1 MTTCQ
6 ADNMRQTTV
15 PNPMKST
22 LLESRIALPSLGPSL
37 FEQTYSAVLEAICDG
52 VVPAGAKI
60 NQDELAARLGVSR
73 QPLTQALSVLR
84 TQGFVRDAGRRGLIV
99 TPLQR
104 NFFVSLYQLRESLD
118 PMAARLAAQHHT
130 PASLRSGRKL
140 LKDGRIAILSDS
152 LATMSSA
159 DMGFHVWI
167 YETAGNPLLTDTM
180 RLYWHHLRRAMTV
193 VLGPSEDREL
203 VWDEHESIFQA
214 IAAGDQTLAAAR
226 TQKHIRDAALRV
238 IDGLPA

>member
-1 MTTCQ
+1 
-6 ADNMRQTTV
+6 
-15 PNPMKST
+15 MKSAVFAT
-22 LLESRIALPSLGPSL
+22 RLALPSLGPSL

-52 VVPAGAKI
+52 AVPAGAKI
-60 NQDELAARLGVSR
+60 NQDELAARLGISR

-99 TPLQR
+99 APLQR
-104 NFFVSLYQLRESLD
+104 TFFTALYQLRESLD

-130 PASLRSGRKL
+130 PASLRAGRRL
-140 LKDGRIAILSDS
+140 LKDGRGAIGSDS
-152 LATMSSA
+152 LASISNA
-159 DMGFHVWI
+159 DMAFHVWI

-203 VWDEHESIFQA
+203 VWDEHEAIFQA
-214 IAAGDQTLAAAR
+214 IAAGEAAR
-226 TQKHIRDAALRV
+226 AAERAQQHLRDAAQRV
-238 IDGLPA
+238 IARLPLQ